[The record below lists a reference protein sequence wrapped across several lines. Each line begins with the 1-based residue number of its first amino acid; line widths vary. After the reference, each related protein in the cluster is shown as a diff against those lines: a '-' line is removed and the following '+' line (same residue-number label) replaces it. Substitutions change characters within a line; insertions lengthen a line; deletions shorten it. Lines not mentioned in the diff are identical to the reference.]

1 MVNPYLENGRKKGVI
16 GRNAWDLDLDSF
28 LEEDEKKERKKERKK
43 EVSVEAM
50 DEIKELNHLLYLEL
64 GEELNKEKIAG

>member
-28 LEEDEKKERKKERKK
+28 LEEDEKKERKKERS
-43 EVSVEAM
+43 VSGSNGWDQRVKSLIVPWAWGGAE
-50 DEIKELNHLLYLEL
+50 
-64 GEELNKEKIAG
+64 